1 MRYLLLFVI
10 LTLSSCATSR
20 LARQAAKDDK
30 ASQGIIR
37 DTAIVALD
45 TPQHEIDTVKIVIGP
60 ILIDTVV
67 QIARKDTL
75 TFIGVGDI
83 MMGTNYPNEDRLPP
97 NNAKGLMAD
106 VKHLLHDA
114 DITMGNL
121 EGVLLNEG
129 GTPKGC
135 RNPEVCY
142 VFRSPTSFA
151 ANLVEAGFDIMSL
164 ANNHAGDFGDAGR
177 KSSMKTLDSLG
188 IRHAGLITQPY
199 ILFEKDNVKY
209 GFAAFAPNSGCAS
222 INDIGA
228 AKATIAHLDSLAD
241 VVIVSFHG
249 GAEGSKY
256 EHVPRKH
263 EIFVGEDRGDV
274 YRFAHSMID
283 AGADIIF
290 GHGPHVTR
298 AIEVYKGRFI
308 AYSLGNFST
317 YGGFNLSGVNGLAPI
332 VKVYTNPEGEFYK
345 AKITPIYQT
354 PMSPVRIDLQG
365 RVIKRIRQLTLEDF
379 PEAPITIDD
388 EGWVRY
394 STK

>member
-1 MRYLLLFVI
+1 MRYLFWIVVF
-10 LTLSSCATSR
+10 TLASCASSR
-20 LARQAAKDDK
+20 LARQSTGHNK
-30 ASQGIIR
+30 ALPETAG
-37 DTAIVALD
+37 DTAVVKLD
-45 TPQHEIDTVKIVIGP
+45 TVQHPLDTVKVTVGP
-60 ILIDTVV
+60 IIIDTEVH
-67 QIARKDTL
+67 IPPKDTL

-83 MMGTNYPNEDRLPP
+83 MMGTNYPNTDRLPP
-97 NNAKGLMAD
+97 HNARELMKE
-106 VKHLLHDA
+106 VSHLLRDA

-121 EGVLLNEG
+121 EGVLLDAG

-135 RNPEVCY
+135 RNPDVCY
-142 VFRSPTSFA
+142 VFRSPTAFA
-151 ANLVEAGFDIMSL
+151 ANLVEAGFDIMGL
-164 ANNHAGDFGDAGR
+164 ANNHAGDFGDTGR

-188 IRHAGLITQPY
+188 IQYAGLLAQPY
-199 ILFEKDNVKY
+199 VVFEKENVKY
-209 GFAAFAPNSGCAS
+209 GFAAFAPNSGCAN
-222 INDIGA
+222 INDLVA

-256 EHVPRKH
+256 EHVPRQH

-274 YRFAHSMID
+274 YHFAHAVID
-283 AGADIIF
+283 AGADIVF

-298 AIEVYKGRFI
+298 AIEVYKNRFI
-308 AYSLGNFST
+308 AYSLGNFCT
-317 YGGFNLSGVNGLAPI
+317 YGGFNLSGVNGWAPI
-332 VKVYTNPEGEFYK
+332 IKVFTDRKGVFHK
-345 AKITPIYQT
+345 AKITPVYQT

-379 PEAPITIDD
+379 PEVPIAIDE